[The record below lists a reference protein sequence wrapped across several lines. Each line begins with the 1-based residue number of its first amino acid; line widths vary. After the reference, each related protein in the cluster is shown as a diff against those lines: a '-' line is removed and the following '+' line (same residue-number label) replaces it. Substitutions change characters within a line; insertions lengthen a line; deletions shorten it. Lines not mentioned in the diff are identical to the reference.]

1 MSDKE
6 LSHQD
11 SALLFINTLQDELV
25 KTNATTQ
32 AQRHHAEPLKTAP
45 PTQQIMRLQIPKG
58 ESQSE
63 SVLQPQGTNAHCR
76 PGSKNPER
84 R

>member
-11 SALLFINTLQDELV
+11 SALLFINTLQDELA

-32 AQRHHAEPLKTAP
+32 AQRHHPEPLKRAP
-45 PTQQIMRLQIPKG
+45 PTQQIRRLQIPKG
-58 ESQSE
+58 ESQSKGA
-63 SVLQPQGTNAHCR
+63 LQPQGTSAHYR